1 MGIENAIMEHMREEA
16 NKGVIKAIKE
26 GRITLDNDVIP
37 PFLSANLISSPQII
51 DILEVMADLI
61 MEETMEK
68 EYVVF
73 FLNKVRELAN
83 KERSF

>member
-1 MGIENAIMEHMREEA
+1 
-16 NKGVIKAIKE
+16 
-26 GRITLDNDVIP
+26 
-37 PFLSANLISSPQII
+37 
-51 DILEVMADLI
+51 MADLI

>member
-1 MGIENAIMEHMREEA
+1 MGIEEALLNEMRAEA
-16 NKGVIKAIKE
+16 NKVMIERIKD
-26 GRITLDNDVIP
+26 GRITLDNDVLP
-37 PFLSANLISSPQII
+37 PFLAANLVSNPQML
-51 DILEVMADLI
+51 DILEAMADLI

>member
-1 MGIENAIMEHMREEA
+1 MGIEEALLNEMRAEA
-16 NKGVIKAIKE
+16 NKVMIERIKD

-37 PFLSANLISSPQII
+37 PFLSANLVSNPQMI
-51 DILEVMADLI
+51 DILEAMADLI